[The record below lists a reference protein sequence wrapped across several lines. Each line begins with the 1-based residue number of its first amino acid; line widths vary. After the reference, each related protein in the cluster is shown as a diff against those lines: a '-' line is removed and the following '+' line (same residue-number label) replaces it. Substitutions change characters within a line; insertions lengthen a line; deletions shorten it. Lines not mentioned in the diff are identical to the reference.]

1 MLAVRNNLFFMIN
14 IKYMNIVSAAGQQ
27 AGFQCWKSVSIA
39 LASSIDEAPKQLLIL
54 SIYKIFNYPY
64 L

>member
-1 MLAVRNNLFFMIN
+1 MIN